1 MHPQTTAANL
11 WWKEYSLAEQKPGDL
26 FIILS
31 HQAVLLYFPEQ
42 ISESSLLDRSG
53 VSLESKPFIGVAL
66 FKCPPDGTL
75 ERVAPNL
82 HHLSTMH
89 YNDGKRQEGEVCELT
104 VGWTRVYSPSV
115 VLLLLRIYGCTST
128 STSCT
133 KMATHS
139 AALPPASQMAYFQC
153 SAATCQH
160 WQLCLPLPWCLALSL
175 KIHRIFFAR
184 VNSSTVQ
191 DAQKCRRPENQTME
205 I

>member
-1 MHPQTTAANL
+1 M
-11 WWKEYSLAEQKPGDL
+11 
-26 FIILS
+26 
-31 HQAVLLYFPEQ
+31 
-42 ISESSLLDRSG
+42 LDRSG

-160 WQLCLPLPWCLALSL
+160 WHDIASLPHPSLCLPLHCCLALSL
-175 KIHRIFFAR
+175 KIHRIFLAG

-191 DAQKCRRPENQTME
+191 DAQKFLRPENPTME